1 MANGWSELVARE
13 ALLAQWNVD
22 QRKVLGDYVTE
33 SVEAMQNI
41 FPTLRSANQTSSA
54 KAATLKGDAT
64 AATSTGTG
72 DTKSTSKG
80 STPALPT
87 PAKKEDVVF
96 DVTASTFQKIVL
108 ESPVPVLLD
117 VYADWCGPCKQLGP
131 VLEQAAIKA
140 GGMFR
145 LAKVNSDQERVVA
158 EALQV
163 TGLPT
168 VFTVKQGKLNDK

>member
-22 QRKVLGDYVTE
+22 QRKALGENVTE
-33 SVEAMQNI
+33 SAEALENI
-41 FPTLRSANQTSSA
+41 FPTLRSTNKTNLAKTATPTDSA
-54 KAATLKGDAT
+54 AAAALKGTNT
-64 AATSTGTG
+64 A
-72 DTKSTSKG
+72 KPSKG
-80 STPALPT
+80 SSPAPPT

-96 DVTASTFQKIVL
+96 DVTAANFQKIVL

-145 LAKVNSDQERVVA
+145 LAKVNSDQERAVA

>member
-1 MANGWSELVARE
+1 MARE
-13 ALLAQWNVD
+13 ALLSQHIMD
-22 QRKVLGDYVTE
+22 QRKAQGE
-33 SVEAMQNI
+33 NI
-41 FPTLRSANQTSSA
+41 TISEDILRSIQPTLRRLNGTDVDNSESSTTQAPEPPTPEKKNKKKRKDKA
-54 KAATLKGDAT
+54 KKSESDAAA
-64 AATSTGTG
+64 
-72 DTKSTSKG
+72 
-80 STPALPT
+80 PV

-96 DVTASTFQKIVL
+96 EVTAANFQQIVL

-145 LAKVNSDQERVVA
+145 VAKVNADNEKAVS
-158 EALQV
+158 EALGV

-168 VFTVKQGKLNDK
+168 VFTVSKGKINDR